1 MKPYSSITM
10 QDAIDLINAIG
21 DTTTVLVQGEMGIG
35 KSSILKALQQQ
46 HPDHIT
52 CYVDITTKDVGD
64 FLATH
69 PAPTDAT

>member
-10 QDAIDLINAIG
+10 QNAIDLINAIG

-46 HPDHIT
+46 HPDPSQLCGHH
-52 CYVDITTKDVGD
+52 D
-64 FLATH
+64 
-69 PAPTDAT
+69 